1 MIRSVLLTALIL
13 PSALSAQ
20 EAPPA
25 EPVASA
31 PATAVEAPTAPEETA
46 ATTPEARGKIVLYR
60 QGAMMGLALGCPIRY
75 KERELVEL
83 GRNKYAELEVKPGK
97 YVLTNKTISVQV
109 DVDAGETQYVRC
121 TIKMGMLTG
130 RADLQYADK
139 ESFDK
144 QAHEFEKKEPNFI
157 PE

>member
-1 MIRSVLLTALIL
+1 MLACSV
-13 PSALSAQ
+13 SANAQ
-20 EAPPA
+20 E
-25 EPVASA
+25 S
-31 PATAVEAPTAPEETA
+31 TAPDATPISVVETA
-46 ATTPEARGKIVLYR
+46 APAKGKIVLYR
-60 QGAMMGLALGCPIRY
+60 QGAMFGLALGCPIRY

-83 GRNKYAELEVKPGK
+83 GRNKYAELDVKPGR
-97 YVLTNKTISVQV
+97 YILTNKTSSVQV
-109 DVDAGETQYVRC
+109 EVGPGETQYVRC
-121 TIKMGMLTG
+121 TIKMGVLTG